1 MITHY
6 IIQAIFVLVG
16 LLTLLASLFNWDWF
30 FTARNTQFIVAN
42 TGRKRKHRTETGP
55 PFLRGTGM
63 PDDCHGRIFFP
74 VSAGDGEVNTIVHLT
89 STNRYHRTTTSI
101 DNGWFCFISHKKA
114 SPGKCFHDLPKM
126 PDYDLICKS

>member
-42 TGRKRKHRTETGP
+42 T
-55 PFLRGTGM
+55 TGM
-63 PDDCHGRIFFP
+63 PDDCHGRVFLP
-74 VSAGDGEVNTIVHLT
+74 VATG
-89 STNRYHRTTTSI
+89 NRRMNMTLSSI
-101 DNGWFCFISHKKA
+101 E
-114 SPGKCFHDLPKM
+114 M
-126 PDYDLICKS
+126 